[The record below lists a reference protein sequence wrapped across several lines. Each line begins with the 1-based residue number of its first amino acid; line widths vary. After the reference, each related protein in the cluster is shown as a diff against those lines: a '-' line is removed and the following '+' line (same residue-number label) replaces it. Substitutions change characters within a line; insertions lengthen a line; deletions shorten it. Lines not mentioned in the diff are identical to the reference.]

1 MLRKQPHNWLF
12 KKSRKVYTNVK
23 IKTGES
29 HGYGREPFPLI
40 SMSRIPLSS
49 SPDTRLKINWRQRR

>member
-1 MLRKQPHNWLF
+1 MLCKQPHNRLF

-49 SPDTRLKINWRQRR
+49 SPDTR